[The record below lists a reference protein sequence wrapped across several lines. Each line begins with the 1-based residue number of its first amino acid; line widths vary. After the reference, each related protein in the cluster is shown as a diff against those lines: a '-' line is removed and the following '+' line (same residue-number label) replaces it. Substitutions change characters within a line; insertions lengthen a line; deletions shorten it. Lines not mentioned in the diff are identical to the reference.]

1 MLIFTLYCLF
11 IGVKLPCYPTAPK
24 KLQPVQDTN
33 MLHNACEYWWQLIKH
48 VNVLRKHNMIVT
60 GWFMC
65 FTRWRWSLDCPS
77 GVCRQFWGQWNVHSS
92 WVFTSPLAPII
103 PLHKVKVHSGRVV
116 SHCLLWLK
124 YSQHCSYRLFHV
136 FQTLEIEPR
145 LTQCSL
151 LASLGQG
158 DDHST
163 WVYLHFQFHQPSHC
177 RNKVWEG
184 WGWQLG
190 SSANHVIQGKWN
202 YWSGISLSHMR
213 I

>member
-1 MLIFTLYCLF
+1 MNKILKSFFFLLEIDMLIFTLYCLF
-11 IGVKLPCYPTAPK
+11 IGVKLPGYPAAPK

-48 VNVLRKHNMIVT
+48 VNVLWKHKMIVT

-65 FTRWRWSLDCPS
+65 FTRWRWNLDCPS

-116 SHCLLWLK
+116 SHCLRIKHGDDLNIHNIVVTGCFTCFRLWK
-124 YSQHCSYRLFHV
+124 S
-136 FQTLEIEPR
+136 
-145 LTQCSL
+145 SL
-151 LASLGQG
+151 VSPSEACWQVSGQE

-163 WVYLHFQFHQPSHC
+163 W
-177 RNKVWEG
+177 
-184 WGWQLG
+184 
-190 SSANHVIQGKWN
+190 I
-202 YWSGISLSHMR
+202 
-213 I
+213 